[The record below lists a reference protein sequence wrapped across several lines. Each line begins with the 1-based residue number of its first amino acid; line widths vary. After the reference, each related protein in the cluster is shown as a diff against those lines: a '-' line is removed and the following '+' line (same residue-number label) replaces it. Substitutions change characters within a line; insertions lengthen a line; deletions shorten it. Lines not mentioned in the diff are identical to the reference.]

1 MPVMRCHFPY
11 VAADLC
17 LTGPQPDTKPY
28 RLSAYSVIIYLITAY
43 HCKERRLYIMS
54 VWVALNCL
62 LYDVQLLTVAVQIS
76 LKDWQQE
83 GNAMQNEIYNNI
95 LHCTYLKFRLH
106 SHDFRGHSR
115 SFKPVPFESLGEISY
130 LPSIVTM
137 ALSCII
143 CQLKWDIGRKS
154 WLFHTPCHSAPRLG
168 GSTLEYRHPV
178 WCGKTRMV
186 GLPDGE
192 KTLKIRITV

>member
-43 HCKERRLYIMS
+43 HCKERGLYIMS

-76 LKDWQQE
+76 LKDRQQE

-106 SHDFRGHSR
+106 CHDFRGHSR
-115 SFKPVPFESLGEISY
+115 SFKPVPFESSGEVSY
-130 LPSIVTM
+130 SLSIVTM
-137 ALSCII
+137 ALLVSSARYSDLLVENHEIFI
-143 CQLKWDIGRKS
+143 LHLYLSPPQGV
-154 WLFHTPCHSAPRLG
+154 TPSEFR
-168 GSTLEYRHPV
+168 EDV
-178 WCGKTRMV
+178 WCW
-186 GLPDGE
+186 
-192 KTLKIRITV
+192 